1 MLYSRTFLFIHS
13 IHKSLHLLT
22 ITSHP
27 FSPNP
32 MPTNGLFSMSMIC
45 FHFLYRFV
53 CVIFYI
59 PHISDITW
67 YLSFSLGEHSLN
79 KILKAQIIKERWI
92 ILTMLKLRTS
102 AHQMTSQR
110 EKANHKL
117 RNMFTICI
125 TELSWSTYKEFFWLN
140 KERLRS
146 LPKKWAKIH
155 EQAFARKKT
164 TRTPKHMKICL
175 VSFVNEY
182 WYNGAIRKDHFTF
195 TTLDKL
201 RS

>member
-22 ITSHP
+22 TTSHP

-32 MPTNGLFSMSMIC
+32 MPTNSLFSMSMIC
-45 FHFLYRFV
+45 FHFLCRFL
-53 CVIFYI
+53 CVIFLI
-59 PHISDITW
+59 PHTNDITW

-79 KILKAQIIKERWI
+79 KILKAQTIKERWT
-92 ILTMLKLRTS
+92 ILTTLKLRTF

-117 RNMFTICI
+117 RSMLTICI
-125 TELSWSTYKEFFWLN
+125 TELSWSTYKEFFLHN
-140 KERLRS
+140 KERLTS

-155 EQAFARKKT
+155 E
-164 TRTPKHMKICL
+164 
-175 VSFVNEY
+175 
-182 WYNGAIRKDHFTF
+182 
-195 TTLDKL
+195 
-201 RS
+201 

>member
-1 MLYSRTFLFIHS
+1 MSANPKLLVHPSPAVPPPWYPQVHSLWVYFCFVDKFI
-13 IHKSLHLLT
+13 
-22 ITSHP
+22 
-27 FSPNP
+27 
-32 MPTNGLFSMSMIC
+32 
-45 FHFLYRFV
+45 